1 MNTEKIRDEI
11 LREIF
16 EEISGWKITKDS
28 DVQGDIDQLRDEYG
42 KIIDLA
48 ISKGYE
54 AGKKDKEKETE
65 QKIIHQVR
73 EEMTDYRKMLRER
86 EEKAL
91 RHDFPTELENEKE
104 WSELVASMMG
114 NYKRSKHT
122 KNAYFTYFKI
132 GFERAW
138 KKHIAKLKQERQ
150 KVVKEI
156 FREIDKFYCVT
167 TKKQKYG
174 KPKEI
179 QHGIM
184 TDYIISKDDL
194 DKLKQKFTGDGG

>member
-1 MNTEKIRDEI
+1 MNNKIEKTVNEI
-11 LREIF
+11 DKEVGLSEF
-16 EEISGWKITKDS
+16 EKGYVRK
-28 DVQGDIDQLRDEYG
+28 
-42 KIIDLA
+42 A
-48 ISKGYE
+48 ISKGIE

-65 QKIIHQVR
+65 LKIIRQVR

-86 EEKAL
+86 EERAL
-91 RHDFPTELENEKE
+91 RHDFPTEFENEKK

-150 KVVKEI
+150 KTQEI
-156 FREIDKFYCVT
+156 FREIDKIKKSIEPA
-167 TKKQKYG
+167 KKQLG
-174 KPKEI
+174 AGQIWRILNEI
-179 QHGIM
+179 QN
-184 TDYIISKDDL
+184 DL
-194 DKLKQKFTGDGG
+194 EELKQKFTGDEE